1 MTGPLAQVD
10 LQRRG
15 ADAVVAT
22 LTGEIDG
29 SNIGDVHAAV
39 ADGTKGVTKLVLV
52 LTGLDYMD
60 SQGLRWLV
68 QLVVCERERTTIV
81 AAPTSISAR
90 TISVA
95 GLTASLGVVADVPEP
110 AAPGDAHRD

>member
-1 MTGPLAQVD
+1 MTAPLARIDV
-10 LQRRG
+10 QRRG

-29 SNIGDVHAAV
+29 SNIAEVQAAV
-39 ADGTKGVTKLVLV
+39 ADGAEGAKKLVLV
-52 LTGLDYMD
+52 LTGIDYMD

-68 QLVVCERERTTIV
+68 QLSGGERGTMTIV
-81 AAPTSISAR
+81 AAPTSICAR

-95 GLTASLGVVADVPEP
+95 GLTASLGVVATVPE
-110 AAPGDAHRD
+110 